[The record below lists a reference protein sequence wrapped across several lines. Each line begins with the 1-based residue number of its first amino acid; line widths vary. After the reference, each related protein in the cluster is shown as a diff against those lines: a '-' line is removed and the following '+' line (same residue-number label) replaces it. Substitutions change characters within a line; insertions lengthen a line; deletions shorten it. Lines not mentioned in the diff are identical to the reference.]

1 MEGYGMQRIMKY
13 SLVFLLLISFFAAA
27 SISGAVTPSASQLVI
42 FHTNDTHGHPLKFFN
57 NPADNVGGLPARAT
71 LAAQARSQ
79 YQNILWLDAGDLNT
93 GRPESNFFKA
103 MPDIAGYNYIGY
115 DAMAMGNH
123 EFDNTLDILRMQMR
137 MAKFPFL
144 SANVKTADGK
154 YIGQPY
160 MMKEFPGFKVAIL
173 GLTTREIATVGNPQ
187 IMKGLIVKDEVEV
200 AKELVPELRKQAD
213 IVIALVHMGI
223 FENGETGS
231 KRLAQNVPGI
241 DLIVDGHSHT
251 QLTEPLYINK
261 TPIVQAWQ
269 WGMMVGKAVLTI
281 QHKKV
286 TKLTWEAIPVNLKAV
301 TKKVDGTKETK
312 FIGQEVKEDPFLLS
326 LLQPY
331 GDAVEKA
338 LAEPVGTAGGV
349 FSNAESRKQETAI
362 GDLVADSMVWYT
374 RSINLQTDFAI
385 QNGGGVRT
393 DIPEGAITKKTVY
406 SVLPFDNSVAVVTL
420 KGADLQT
427 LFDYL
432 AAIPQGAGAF
442 PQVSEGVKFTINYNT
457 GKCENI
463 TINGQP
469 IDASKLYRIATNSY
483 LAAGGDGYQAF
494 LKAVDTYDTSVFQR
508 DALIGY
514 LMNLGKTIQPE
525 IKGRIQI
532 IGSKV
537 ARILRIF
544 KLAA

>member
-1 MEGYGMQRIMKY
+1 MSMQRVMKF
-13 SLVFLLLISFFAAA
+13 SLVFLLLISFYAAA
-27 SISGAVTPSASQLVI
+27 SIFGAGPASTSRLVI

-57 NPADNVGGLPARAT
+57 NPVDNVGGLPARAT
-71 LAAQARSQ
+71 LAAQARSE

-93 GRPESNFFKA
+93 GRPESNFCKA
-103 MPDIAGYNYIGY
+103 VPDIAGFNYIGY
-115 DAMAMGNH
+115 DAMALGNH
-123 EFDNTLDILRMQMR
+123 EFDNALDILRMQMK

-160 MMKEFPGFKVAIL
+160 IIKEFPGFKVAVL
-173 GLTTREIATVGNPQ
+173 GLTTKEIATVGNPR
-187 IMKGLIVKDEVEV
+187 IMKELIVQDEVEV
-200 AKELVPELRKQAD
+200 AKKLVPELHKKAD
-213 IVIALVHMGI
+213 IVIALTHMGI
-223 FENGETGS
+223 FENEETGS
-231 KRLAQNVPGI
+231 KRLAKNVPGI

-251 QLTEPLYINK
+251 ELTQPLRVNK

-269 WGMMVGKAVLTI
+269 WGMIVGKAVLTI
-281 QHKKV
+281 QNKKI
-286 TKLTWEAIPVNLKAV
+286 TNFGWETIPINLKSV
-301 TKKVDGTKETK
+301 TKKADGTKETK
-312 FIGQEVKEDPFLLS
+312 FIGREVKEDPFLLP

-338 LAEPVGTAGGV
+338 LAEPVGTAGGT

-393 DIPEGAITKKTVY
+393 DIPEGTITKKTVY

-420 KGADLQT
+420 KGTDLQT

-432 AAIPQGAGAF
+432 ATIPQGAGAF

-463 TINGQP
+463 TVNGQP
-469 IDASKLYRIATNSY
+469 VDPAKLYRIATNSY
-483 LAAGGDGYQAF
+483 MAAGGDGYQAF
-494 LKAVDTYDTSVFQR
+494 LKAVDMYDTSVFQR
-508 DALIGY
+508 DALISY

-525 IKGRIQI
+525 IKGRIEI

-537 ARILRIF
+537 AEVLRIF